1 MTGYILAGYLSTF
14 GAVAL
19 YTVRVL
25 LRGRALAKQLPPE
38 ERRWM

>member
-1 MTGYILAGYLSTF
+1 VTDYILAGYLITF
-14 GAVAL
+14 GTLGL
-19 YTVRVL
+19 YTLRVL